1 MIHGLDN
8 VSPASPSRSSEEG
21 SSPTTSF
28 SLVSVV
34 TDDTDEYKRLI
45 VLIIEPLLVEDIRL
59 SAPGIKTSRFCAHDG
74 RDNDDDNLAP

>member
-1 MIHGLDN
+1 MIHGLHN

-45 VLIIEPLLVEDIRL
+45 IEPLLVEDIRL
-59 SAPGIKTSRFCAHDG
+59 SAPGIKTSRFCAYDDA